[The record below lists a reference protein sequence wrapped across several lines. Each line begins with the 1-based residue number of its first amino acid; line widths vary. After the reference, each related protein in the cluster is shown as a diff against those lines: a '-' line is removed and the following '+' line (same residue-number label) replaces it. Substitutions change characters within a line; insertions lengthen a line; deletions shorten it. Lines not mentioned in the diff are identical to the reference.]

1 MYFPALKQILALLDG
16 LGDPLRVGEVARC
29 VLRVRE
35 GFEPLL
41 HLFGSAEETEV
52 PSAVGDHGAP
62 GLALTLR
69 LAEVAEEH
77 HPAAGPDFA
86 DVQAIE
92 IVVINPV
99 REDLDSGLV
108 LKLRDLL
115 SARDLVDVGKDD
127 DVIVLAFA

>member
-1 MYFPALKQILALLDG
+1 RRDRDRFQWSDQRRELLLVLLDVARITAVDGHEAVYFPALKQILALLDG

-62 GLALTLR
+62 GLAFTLR
-69 LAEVAEEH
+69 LAEVAEGH

-86 DVQAIE
+86 AVQAIE
-92 IVVINPV
+92 LVV
-99 REDLDSGLV
+99 
-108 LKLRDLL
+108 
-115 SARDLVDVGKDD
+115 
-127 DVIVLAFA
+127 